1 MLKNLGVSGPTHNGA
16 GNVTRPLR
24 VLILSAEEGEGHR
37 AVARA
42 LSADLAASHDGV
54 EIVVRDALEG
64 LGRVIPY
71 LTRDVYRKQLNTS
84 FSWTY
89 GVECNVFARFPPGR
103 AVARGGLVVF
113 GGRPLLRLIRSH
125 DPDVVVSTH
134 PAATSIIGH
143 YRRAGKLEIPALATV
158 SDFGIHPL
166 WAHRGIDL
174 HLVMHES
181 CVRPIEKVAGNQS
194 ARVVRP
200 LVQPQFFEPAEQ
212 ATARRELGL
221 PETGP
226 VVLVSGGGWGVGK
239 LERAVR
245 AARDVQDAHV
255 VCICGLNDEAHAG
268 LVAAFDG
275 EPRARILGYTNRM
288 RDLIAAS
295 DVVVHSTGGVTCLE
309 ALVLGRPLVA
319 FGVPPGHAKW
329 NAKAHQ
335 RLGMGETAR
344 TQRELTEAL
353 TRAVSAEE
361 APTLVNG
368 AGPAAGVIVSARP
381 RVKPVSRRRRA
392 RPLVVAFTAFTM
404 LFAGWTF
411 ASAAPYP
418 LIARFLHVRPM
429 TQVHT
434 TAPNVALVVHA
445 PAALVAA
452 AVAAL
457 ERRHVRAT
465 VAPDAIP
472 GPALRARIDRLGDAP
487 LPVIGANNPAH
498 WISAGRNVRSE
509 ARAAGLGSRFTYL
522 VPGSFSL
529 GEEVAARAYGGSAV
543 SGAVRLDSSSASGTP
558 SQGDVVVV
566 DLSGSPRSAVATLSH
581 ALSLISA
588 SSLTPISLR
597 DLVASGS
604 SREPTGRDLPRLIAP
619 PTMSASAATS
629 AALTHGSPLH
639 VSLASTGAR
648 ATGTSVVRARTI
660 GAT

>member
-1 MLKNLGVSGPTHNGA
+1 MGGPPNNGT
-16 GNVTRPLR
+16 GPDGRPLR

-42 LSADLAASHDGV
+42 LSADLAARHGGV
-54 EIVVRDALEG
+54 EVVVRDALDG

-71 LTRDVYRKQLNTS
+71 LTRDVYRKQLNNS

-103 AVARGGLVVF
+103 AVARGGLVAF

-143 YRRAGKLEIPALATV
+143 YRRAGKLGIPALATV
-158 SDFGIHPL
+158 SDFGVHPL
-166 WAHRGIDL
+166 WAHPGIDL

-181 CVRPIEKVAGNQS
+181 CVRPIEKVAGQES

-212 ATARRELGL
+212 PAARRELGL

-245 AARDVQDAHV
+245 AGLDVPDAHV
-255 VCICGLNDEAHAG
+255 ICICGLNDEAHAR
-268 LVAAFDG
+268 LVADFEH
-275 EPRARILGYTNRM
+275 EPRGRILGYTSRM
-288 RDLIAAS
+288 RDLIAAA

-329 NAKAHQ
+329 NAKAHE

-353 TRAVSAEE
+353 ARAVSADK
-361 APTLVNG
+361 PSSLVNG

-381 RVKPVSRRRRA
+381 RVSPVSPRRRA
-392 RPLVVAFTAFTM
+392 RRLAAAFTALTM
-404 LFAGWTF
+404 MLAGWTF

-418 LIARFLHVRPM
+418 LVSRFLHVRPM
-429 TQVHT
+429 TRVRT
-434 TAPNVALVVHA
+434 TAPEVGLVINA
-445 PAALVAA
+445 PANLVRPALS
-452 AVAAL
+452 AL

-465 VAPDAIP
+465 FAADAVP
-472 GPALRARIDRLGDAP
+472 GPKLRARMERLGDFP
-487 LPVIGANNPAH
+487 LPVIGARNPTH
-498 WISAGRNVRSE
+498 WISAGRSVRSE

-529 GEEVAARAYGGSAV
+529 GEEAAARAFGGSAV
-543 SGAVRLDSSSASGTP
+543 SGAVRINSSKSTSTP
-558 SQGDVVVV
+558 IRGDIVLVT
-566 DLSGSPRSAVATLSH
+566 LTGSPKAAVATLSR

-588 SSLTPISLR
+588 ASLAPVSLR
-597 DLVASGS
+597 DLEASAGM
-604 SREPTGRDLPRLIAP
+604 EPRL
-619 PTMSASAATS
+619 TS
-629 AALTHGSPLH
+629 ELTTQT
-639 VSLASTGAR
+639 AGA
-648 ATGTSVVRARTI
+648 I
-660 GAT
+660 